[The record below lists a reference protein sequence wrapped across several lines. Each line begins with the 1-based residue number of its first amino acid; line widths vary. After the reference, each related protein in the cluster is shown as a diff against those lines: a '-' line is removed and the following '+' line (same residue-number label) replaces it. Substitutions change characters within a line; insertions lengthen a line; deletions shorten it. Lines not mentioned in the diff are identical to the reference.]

1 MYNFVF
7 ITGAGR
13 CGTNVISGLIDE
25 HSKIDVVAN
34 EYNNF
39 FGMVLNANGF
49 GSNVDLEHSG
59 AYLLGSLLDIYK
71 NDDDYPHIKSRL
83 EIRFKE
89 ICKSGINHL
98 SANVFLSHI
107 CEALFEKAE
116 GTAVINVCDENIGGL
131 LEAFPGCRII
141 HMIRNPLTQLNSRY
155 LFRFGD
161 VDCSFTG
168 NYPGYWE
175 FGKAFRKNFNSF
187 RQASIFKN
195 HYRVQIL
202 RMEDLQNNTRE
213 IVNRVFAFLGEDP
226 ESVNYSPSRRG
237 QTFLGTRYGRNL
249 STDKVFADNE
259 DWSCLSP
266 NDLYVCGKIKDAHRF
281 YDLPEFT
288 YAKNSYFYF
297 LRRQLGFIGNKRTR
311 TNNPVRIFKV
321 VVVSIGQYLQDLCEK
336 HYFEKYMQSLENNMD
351 SIFRSPSSLDTDK

>member
-1 MYNFVF
+1 
-7 ITGAGR
+7 
-13 CGTNVISGLIDE
+13 
-25 HSKIDVVAN
+25 
-34 EYNNF
+34 
-39 FGMVLNANGF
+39 MVLNANGF

-89 ICKSGINHL
+89 ICKSGISHL
-98 SANVFLSHI
+98 SANAFLSHI
-107 CEALFEKAE
+107 CEALFEKSE
-116 GTAVINVCDENIGGL
+116 GIAVINICDENIGGL
-131 LEAFPGCRII
+131 LEAFPGCCII

-161 VDCSFTG
+161 VNSNFTS
-168 NYPGYWE
+168 NFPGSWE
-175 FGKAFRKNFNSF
+175 FGKAFRKNYNSF
-187 RQASIFKN
+187 RQASIFNN
-195 HYRVQIL
+195 HSRVLIL

-213 IVNRVFAFLGEDP
+213 MVNRVFAFLGEDP
-226 ESVNYSPSRRG
+226 EAVNYSPSRRG
-237 QTFLGTRYGRNL
+237 QIFQGTRYGRRI
-249 STDKVFADNE
+249 STDKIFADKE

-266 NDLYVCGKIKDAHRF
+266 NDLYVCGKIKYVDRF

-311 TNNPVRIFKV
+311 TSNTVRIFKV
-321 VVVSIGQYLQDLCEK
+321 IVVSIAQYLQDLYEK
-336 HYFEKYMQSLENNMD
+336 HYFEKYMKKLDDNMD
-351 SIFRSPSSLDTDK
+351 SIFRSSSPLDTDKVKRLRKGKGG